1 MTDTDADSDEPAMEL
16 GDGPGVN
23 GAPVA
28 RVAARLTWPAP
39 QSDILNQEGDAVIRT
54 PDGPQQLSAVLEAA
68 DTEYFDT
75 RDAFLEAVNSVIQSG
90 PVETV

>member
-1 MTDTDADSDEPAMEL
+1 MSDENADSEPPVQL
-16 GDGPGVN
+16 GEGPDVE

-39 QSDILNQEGDAVIRT
+39 QSDILNQEGDVTIRT
-54 PDGPQQLSAVLEAA
+54 PAGPQTLSSVLEQT

-75 RDAFLEAVNSVIQSG
+75 RDSFLEAVNSVIGVG
-90 PVETV
+90 PVDTV